1 MAKSFEDSEERGD
14 EMRMQAANRPT
25 MTKAGITARIA
36 AHEPGRVA
44 WVAVYSVDGGFVVFT
59 VEIPEHLADD
69 SACFGEESI
78 TRRNVGTFPTIE
90 EVDGAVASLGI
101 DPDELDAPW
110 HNDYPL

>member
-1 MAKSFEDSEERGD
+1 
-14 EMRMQAANRPT
+14 MRMQAANRLT
-25 MTKAGITARIA
+25 MTKAGITARVA
-36 AHEPGRVA
+36 AHEPERVA
-44 WVAVYSVDGGFVVFT
+44 WVAVYPVDGGFMVFT

-90 EVDGAVASLGI
+90 EVDGAVTGLGV

-110 HNDYPL
+110 RNDYPL

>member
-1 MAKSFEDSEERGD
+1 MAKSFEFSGERD
-14 EMRMQAANRPT
+14 NEMRMRAANRLT

-44 WVAVYSVDGGFVVFT
+44 WVAVYPVDGGFMVFT

-69 SACFGEESI
+69 NTCFGEESI
-78 TRRNVGTFPTIE
+78 TRRNLGTFSTIE